1 MAKVLLVSD
10 DLTGALDAGVCLLPA
25 GVVVSTSPEGVDRA
39 LLDSC
44 PSALA
49 VNADT
54 RHLSAGEA
62 GERVSGLVGLAREA
76 GVACVVKKTDSALR
90 GNVGA
95 ELAAAWRASGLER
108 LHFIP
113 ALPEMG
119 RVTRGG
125 VHYVDGVPVSESRFG
140 RDPFEPVCSSDVAE
154 LLAGQTEAPVTV
166 VGEGE
171 PLPLGVRGIVVYDVT
186 SAESMLARVRELEDA
201 LYREGVP
208 AGRSMLARVRELE
221 GAGELGLVAGCS
233 GVTSALARV
242 LGLAPERSEARG
254 EEGNLLVVCG
264 SVNQTSR
271 AQCAYAAAA
280 GAPRL
285 SMGAREKCDDSWLDG
300 PDGRAFVARASEL
313 WARVALTVIDGS
325 GLEDLT
331 GLVAPG
337 ADVRQVVADHIGALL
352 VRICERGVRGRVL
365 VMGGDI
371 LASFLA
377 QTGVGL
383 VRPLVQPAPGIV
395 GFELSHA
402 GRELVIFSKSG
413 GFGNRELFVDM
424 AGRPRESVKEC
435 AHA

>member
-1 MAKVLLVSD
+1 MAEVLIVSD

-25 GVVVSTSPEGVDRA
+25 GVLVSTSPDGVDRV

-54 RHLSAGEA
+54 RHLGAREAAG
-62 GERVSGLVGLAREA
+62 RVSRLVGLAREA
-76 GVACVVKKTDSALR
+76 GVSCVVKKTDSALR

-95 ELAAAWRASGLER
+95 ELAAAWGASGRER

-140 RDPFEPVCSSDVAE
+140 RDPFEPVSCSDVAG
-154 LLAGQTEAPVTV
+154 LLAAQTDAPVTV
-166 VGEGE
+166 VGEGD
-171 PLPLGVRGIVVYDVT
+171 PLPADGRGIVVYDVT
-186 SAESMLARVRELEDA
+186 STESMLARTRELGA
-201 LYREGVP
+201 
-208 AGRSMLARVRELE
+208 
-221 GAGELGLVAGCS
+221 AGELGLVAGCS
-233 GVTSALARV
+233 GVTSALAQV
-242 LGLAPERSEARG
+242 LELAPERAEARG
-254 EEGNLLVVCG
+254 GEGNLLVVCG

-271 AQCAYAAAA
+271 SQCAYAAEA

-285 SMGAREKCDDSWLDG
+285 SIGEREKCDDSWLDG

-313 WARVALTVIDGS
+313 WAQEALTVIDGS

-331 GLVAPG
+331 GLVPAG

-371 LASFLA
+371 LASFLTQA
-377 QTGVGL
+377 GVGL

-424 AGRPRESVKEC
+424 AGLPRESVKEC

>member
-90 GNVGA
+90 GNVGS
-95 ELAAAWRASGLER
+95 ELSAAWRASGLER

-186 SAESMLARVRELEDA
+186 SAE
-201 LYREGVP
+201 
-208 AGRSMLARVRELE
+208 SMLARVRELE

-313 WARVALTVIDGS
+313 WARGALTVIDGS

-377 QTGVGL
+377 QAGVGL

>member
-1 MAKVLLVSD
+1 MAKVLLISD

-25 GVVVSTSPEGVDRA
+25 GVVVSTSPDGVDRE

-62 GERVSGLVGLAREA
+62 GERVSELVGLARDA

-125 VHYVDGVPVSESRFG
+125 IHYVDGVPVSESRFG
-140 RDPFEPVCSSDVAE
+140 KDPFEPVCSSDVAA
-154 LLAGQTEAPVTV
+154 LLAEQTDAPATV

-171 PLPLGVRGIVVYDVT
+171 PLPLGSRGIVVYDVT
-186 SAESMLARVRELEDA
+186 STDSMLARVRELQ
-201 LYREGVP
+201 
-208 AGRSMLARVRELE
+208 
-221 GAGELGLVAGCS
+221 GAGELGLMAGCS
-233 GVTSALARV
+233 GVTNALARV
-242 LGLAPERSEARG
+242 LDLAPEQSEARD

-280 GAPRL
+280 GVPRL
-285 SMGAREKCDDSWLDG
+285 SIGVREKCDDSWLDG
-300 PDGRAFVARASEL
+300 PDGRAFVARVSEL
-313 WARVALTVIDGS
+313 WEQGPLTVIDGS

-365 VMGGDI
+365 VTGGDI

-377 QTGVGL
+377 QAGVGI

-395 GFELSHA
+395 GFELSHV

-424 AGRPRESVKEC
+424 AGRPRETVKEC

>member
-171 PLPLGVRGIVVYDVT
+171 PLPLGARGIVVYDVT
-186 SAESMLARVRELEDA
+186 SAE
-201 LYREGVP
+201 
-208 AGRSMLARVRELE
+208 SMLARVRELE

-313 WARVALTVIDGS
+313 WAQGALTVIDGS

-377 QTGVGL
+377 QAGVGL

>member
-1 MAKVLLVSD
+1 MEILLIAD
-10 DLTGALDAGVCLLPA
+10 DLTGTLDGAAALVGAGVDVCTRIDFQNGAGLPTTNA
-25 GVVVSTSPEGVDRA
+25 AV
-39 LLDSC
+39 
-44 PSALA
+44 LA

-90 GNVGA
+90 GNVGS
-95 ELAAAWRASGLER
+95 ELSAAWRASGLER

-186 SAESMLARVRELEDA
+186 SAE
-201 LYREGVP
+201 
-208 AGRSMLARVRELE
+208 SMLARVRELE

-313 WARVALTVIDGS
+313 WARGALTVIDGS

-377 QTGVGL
+377 QAGVGL

>member
-186 SAESMLARVRELEDA
+186 SAESMLARVRELE
-201 LYREGVP
+201 
-208 AGRSMLARVRELE
+208 

-313 WARVALTVIDGS
+313 WARGALTVIDGS

-331 GLVAPG
+331 GFVAPG

-352 VRICERGVRGRVL
+352 VRICERGVRGKVL

-377 QTGVGL
+377 QAGVGL